1 MEFLTLNPIL
11 CIGWIIV
18 GALAGSV
25 ARQIMG
31 SKDQPF
37 INDVILGLIGSVV
50 GGFVAGLLG
59 FGNPNTGGLER
70 VIVNFILAVIGAA
83 ILIFIGRSIRGRR

>member
-1 MEFLTLNPIL
+1 MEFLTLNPII

-18 GALAGSV
+18 GAIAGAV

-37 INDVILGLIGSVV
+37 VNDVVLGLVGSIV

-59 FGNPNTGGLER
+59 IARPDGGLDR
-70 VIVNFILAVIGAA
+70 VIINLIISIVGAI
-83 ILIFIGRSIRGRR
+83 ILIYIGRLIRGRR

>member
-1 MEFLTLNPIL
+1 MEFLTLNPII

-18 GALAGSV
+18 GAIAGAL

-37 INDVILGLIGSVV
+37 INDVVLGLVGSVV
-50 GGFVAGLLG
+50 GGFIAGLLG
-59 FGNPNTGGLER
+59 IGGPEGGLSR
-70 VIVNFILAVIGAA
+70 VIVNLVISVVGA
-83 ILIFIGRSIRGRR
+83 IIVIYIGRMIRSRR

>member
-1 MEFLTLNPIL
+1 M
-11 CIGWIIV
+11 GWIIV
-18 GALAGSV
+18 GAIAGAV

-37 INDVILGLIGSVV
+37 VNDVVLGLVGSIV

-59 FGNPNTGGLER
+59 IARPDGGLDR
-70 VIVNFILAVIGAA
+70 VIINLIISIVGAI
-83 ILIFIGRSIRGRR
+83 ILIYIGRLIRGRR

>member
-1 MEFLTLNPIL
+1 VEFLTLNPII

-18 GALAGSV
+18 GAIAGGL

-37 INDVILGLIGSVV
+37 INDVVLGLVGSIV

-59 FGNPNTGGLER
+59 IGGPEGGLSR
-70 VIVNFILAVIGAA
+70 VIVNLVISIVGA
-83 ILIFIGRSIRGRR
+83 IIVIYIGRMIRGRR

>member
-1 MEFLTLNPIL
+1 MEFLTLNPII

-18 GALAGSV
+18 GAIAGGL
-25 ARQIMG
+25 ARQLMG

-37 INDVILGLIGSVV
+37 INDVVLGLVGSIV

-59 FGNPNTGGLER
+59 IGGPEGGLGR
-70 VIVNFILAVIGAA
+70 VIVNLVISVIGAV
-83 ILIFIGRSIRGRR
+83 IIIYIGRMIRRRR

>member
-1 MEFLTLNPIL
+1 MEFLTLNPLI

-18 GALAGSV
+18 GAIAGTV

-37 INDVILGLIGSVV
+37 VNDVVLGLVGSIV

-59 FGNPNTGGLER
+59 IARPDGGLDR
-70 VIVNFILAVIGAA
+70 VIINLIISIVGAI
-83 ILIFIGRSIRGRR
+83 ILIYIGRLIRGRR